1 LNRLL
6 KVGEIHLMVGRLILP
21 DGSNAYHA
29 YQMALEIAPGNSA
42 ARAGMVK
49 VQDRLLQQ
57 LRQLVAEGDI
67 DSARDQMS
75 LAQRL
80 FPDNRQLRALREE
93 IGE

>member
-1 LNRLL
+1 
-6 KVGEIHLMVGRLILP
+6 
-21 DGSNAYHA
+21 
-29 YQMALEIAPGNSA
+29 MALEIAPGNSA

-57 LRQLVAEGDI
+57 MRQLVAEGDI